1 MRTDTAYA
9 LAIFGL
15 EFGLVPS
22 GRLMVACGAGVGLT
36 CSSLWTAQ
44 GVYCKE
50 QALAYDRALGGSV
63 KGGSL
68 GHFNGFA
75 YSGVQFG
82 MLLAMLGSS
91 VIMQV
96 LGPRRRLI
104 FGLLAAVAALG
115 NGILFVLPTP
125 ATSPEVRTSAET
137 KPPVSIAAVP
147 KLILKSS
154 SMRLLFLSYLACG
167 YSTSFASG
175 TFTTY
180 AAASSLGAAWL
191 GYVVAF
197 MKIFATVSSRVLGKL
212 SDSVGRFPVFM
223 SSLALE
229 MIPPLFLSLRGV
241 TAGGNQKGLIFLLAA
256 CMGTGMTGS
265 KLMVNTVVGDIFD
278 MEDTTTALSCANI
291 ATSITAGSAF
301 LIGPNASL
309 RTKSNLF
316 ATLGAISLLG
326 MASMIPLLRKA
337 REAKK

>member
-125 ATSPEVRTSAET
+125 ATSPRQTAGARRPACSARE
-137 KPPVSIAAVP
+137 
-147 KLILKSS
+147 
-154 SMRLLFLSYLACG
+154 RLLRVRQSA
-167 YSTSFASG
+167 
-175 TFTTY
+175 
-180 AAASSLGAAWL
+180 LGQ
-191 GYVVAF
+191 
-197 MKIFATVSSRVLGKL
+197 
-212 SDSVGRFPVFM
+212 
-223 SSLALE
+223 
-229 MIPPLFLSLRGV
+229 LRRP
-241 TAGGNQKGLIFLLAA
+241 AP
-256 CMGTGMTGS
+256 S
-265 KLMVNTVVGDIFD
+265 
-278 MEDTTTALSCANI
+278 
-291 ATSITAGSAF
+291 
-301 LIGPNASL
+301 
-309 RTKSNLF
+309 
-316 ATLGAISLLG
+316 
-326 MASMIPLLRKA
+326 
-337 REAKK
+337 